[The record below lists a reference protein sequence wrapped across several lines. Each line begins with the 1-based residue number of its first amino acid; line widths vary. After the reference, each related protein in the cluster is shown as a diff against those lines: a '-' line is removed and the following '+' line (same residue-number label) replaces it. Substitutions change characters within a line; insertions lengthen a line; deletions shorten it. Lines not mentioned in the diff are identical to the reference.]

1 MSFFKEHDFLDG
13 MELAD
18 LSSEAVVVFD
28 SDGRILYWNPSA
40 TTLYGFP
47 STQAVGRDLFE
58 LVSCST
64 QLLGDELGKALDVNC
79 LWSGVVQRKT
89 AAKADIDVS
98 IRWTLRR
105 SEDGNTCFIVEF
117 GSALESADALAQ
129 LRVREERYDTI
140 FERMP
145 VALILAD
152 SQGIGQ
158 IVRELRTTGRADIDA
173 FLDTDP
179 DYLGHA
185 KNIISLARANQ
196 EAVRLLGA
204 TSESDIVGPVGY
216 IWADSPATFKRA
228 IISRYNGD
236 RQFTEETKL
245 RTFDGRTIDAVFTIA
260 FPPADDR
267 MGRSLLCIVDIT
279 NLRSAEAQLKK
290 IQADFAH
297 AARVSMLGE
306 LMAALAHELNQPLA
320 AIALNAEAAKRWLS
334 RPQPADDKAKVRIS
348 KISSDAKRAS
358 EMIRRI
364 RGVATK
370 HNPAY
375 VDLDLNAIVGAALLF
390 VGHDLDSKSIKV
402 VSNLGCSLPG
412 FVGDRVLMQQVVVN
426 ILQNSLH
433 AVESNP
439 SADQTI
445 ELATFQGESGELIL
459 SIRDG
464 GAGVPDE
471 HLPFVFEGFY
481 TTKEEGL
488 GMGLTVCQSIV
499 EAHGGEV
506 RFAEGTGPGA
516 TVLVSIPAKGSMLGA
531 FSPPGVS
538 GD

>member
-1 MSFFKEHDFLDG
+1 

-18 LSSEAVVVFD
+18 LSSEAVVVFNP
-28 SDGRILYWNPSA
+28 DGAILYWNPSA
-40 TTLYGFP
+40 SALYGH
-47 STQAVGRDLFE
+47 SSDSAVGQNLFG

-64 QLLGDELGKALDVNC
+64 QLLGDELTKALDVNSS
-79 LWSGVVQRKT
+79 WSGVVQRKT
-89 AAKADIDVS
+89 AARADIDVS
-98 IRWTLRR
+98 VRWTVRR
-105 SEDGNTCFIVEF
+105 GEDGSARFIVEYA
-117 GSALESADALAQ
+117 SALESADALAQ

-152 SQGIGQ
+152 SQGIGR
-158 IVRELRTTGRADIDA
+158 IVRELRASGHTDIDA

-179 DYLGHA
+179 DYLNHA
-185 KNIISLARANQ
+185 KNIISLAHANQ

-204 TSESDIVGPVGY
+204 KTEGEIVGPVGY

-236 RQFTEETKL
+236 KQFTEETKL

-260 FPPADDR
+260 FPPVDDR

-290 IQADFAH
+290 IQTDFAH

-320 AIALNAEAAKRWLS
+320 AIALNAAAAQRWLS
-334 RPQPADDKAKVRIS
+334 RPEPADDKAKTRIS
-348 KISSDAKRAS
+348 RIASDATRAS

-433 AVESNP
+433 AIESSP
-439 SADQTI
+439 HADPTI
-445 ELATFQGESGELIL
+445 ELATFQGSSGELIL
-459 SIRDG
+459 SVRDG
-464 GAGVPDE
+464 GAGVSQED
-471 HLPFVFEGFY
+471 LPFVFEGFY

-488 GMGLTVCQSIV
+488 GMGLTICQSIV
-499 EAHGGEV
+499 EAHGGEI
-506 RFAEGTGPGA
+506 RFADGTSEGA
-516 TVLVSIPAKGSMLGA
+516 TVLVSIPAKGDTLGA

-538 GD
+538 R

>member
-1 MSFFKEHDFLDG
+1 VSFSKEQDFRDG

-18 LSSEAVVVFD
+18 LSSEAVVVFNP
-28 SDGRILYWNPSA
+28 DGAILYWNPSA
-40 TTLYGFP
+40 SALYGH
-47 STQAVGRDLFE
+47 SSDSAIGQNLFG

-64 QLLGDELGKALDVNC
+64 QLLGDELTKALDVNSS
-79 LWSGVVQRKT
+79 WSGVVQRKT
-89 AAKADIDVS
+89 AARADIDVS
-98 IRWTLRR
+98 IRWTVRR
-105 SEDGNTCFIVEF
+105 GEDGSAKFIVEYA
-117 GSALESADALAQ
+117 SALESADALAQ

-152 SQGIGQ
+152 SQGIGR
-158 IVRELRTTGRADIDA
+158 IVRELRASGHTDIDA
-173 FLDTDP
+173 FLDTDT
-179 DYLGHA
+179 DYLNHA
-185 KNIISLARANQ
+185 KNIISLAHANQ

-204 TSESDIVGPVGY
+204 KTEGEIVGPVGY

-236 RQFTEETKL
+236 KQFTEETKL

-260 FPPADDR
+260 FPPVDDR

-290 IQADFAH
+290 IQTDFAH

-320 AIALNAEAAKRWLS
+320 AIALNAAAAQRWLS
-334 RPQPADDKAKVRIS
+334 RPEPADDKAKTRIS
-348 KISSDAKRAS
+348 RIASDATRAS

-433 AVESNP
+433 AIESSP
-439 SADQTI
+439 HADQTI
-445 ELATFQGESGELIL
+445 ELATFQGSSGELIL

-464 GAGVPDE
+464 GAGVSQED
-471 HLPFVFEGFY
+471 LPFVFEGFY

-488 GMGLTVCQSIV
+488 GMGLTICQSIV
-499 EAHGGEV
+499 EAHGGEI
-506 RFAEGTGPGA
+506 RFADGTSEGA
-516 TVLVSIPAKGSMLGA
+516 TVLVSIPAKGDTLGP

-538 GD
+538 R